1 MIETIL
7 LTSFCVHVMTETLE
21 EHWKVREHCLVLMA
35 AAVPFSF
42 AIWMTLLNNFTVEV
56 AHFDGQEIGTLQSI
70 REIPGFLAF
79 TTVFILLLI
88 REQIL
93 ALLALAL
100 MGVGVA
106 ITGYFP
112 SEYGLYCTT
121 LLMSIGFHYFE
132 TVQMSLSLQWLPKE
146 EAPKSLGKQLSA
158 KSIASITAYTAV
170 YCGLVFLGMNYV
182 DLYLIGGVTTVIIA
196 AYIYFMLPR
205 IRTHTPQHKKII
217 LRKRYWLYYAL
228 TFMGGARRQIFVVFA
243 GFLLV
248 QKFGFSVENITLL
261 FLANHLIT
269 TWFAPKL
276 GGWINRFGERQM
288 LIIECTGLIIVF
300 SGYAMT
306 DNLYVA
312 AGLYILDHVFFA
324 FTIAQKSY
332 LQKIADPA
340 DIAATSSVSFS
351 INHIAAVVIPVI
363 FGTYLWSVSPSLV
376 FWAGAIMAGG
386 SLLLSCNMPHN
397 PAPGNEVL
405 LGHKGATASAG

>member
-1 MIETIL
+1 MVAIP
-7 LTSFCVHVMTETLE
+7 E
-21 EHWKVREHCLVLMA
+21 EHWKVRERCLILMA
-35 AAVPFSF
+35 AAAPFSF
-42 AIWMTLLNNFTVEV
+42 SIWMTLLNNFTVEV
-56 AHFDGQEIGTLQSI
+56 AHFGGQEIGTLQSI

-79 TTVFILLLI
+79 TAVFILLLM

-93 ALLALAL
+93 ALLALTL
-100 MGVGVA
+100 MGAGVA
-106 ITGYFP
+106 VTGYLP

-158 KSIASITAYTAV
+158 KSMASIAAYTAV
-170 YCGLVFLGMNYV
+170 YCGLVFLGLGYA
-182 DLYLIGGVTTVIIA
+182 DLYLMGGMVTILIV
-196 AYIYFMLPR
+196 AYIYFRLPR
-205 IRTHTPQHKKII
+205 IRAHTPQHKKII

-248 QKFGFSVENITLL
+248 QKFGFAVENITLL
-261 FLANHLIT
+261 FLANYLIT

-276 GGWINRFGERQM
+276 GGWITRFGERQM
-288 LIIECTGLIIVF
+288 LIIEYIGLVIVF
-300 SGYAMT
+300 SGYAIT
-306 DNLYVA
+306 DSLYVA
-312 AGLYILDHVFFA
+312 AGLYIIDHVFFSFA
-324 FTIAQKSY
+324 IAQKSY

-351 INHIAAVVIPVI
+351 INHIAAVIIPVV
-363 FGTYLWSVSPSLV
+363 FGTYLWNISPALV
-376 FWAGAIMAGG
+376 FWVGAIMAGG

-405 LGHKGATASAG
+405 LGHKGVAVPAR